1 MGRFEKVF
9 GMWVVKQRWLL
20 IAATLLIVIATASG
34 ARFLSFNSDMRVFFG
49 KDNPQLQAL
58 DALEATYT
66 KNENVIFVTAPRD
79 GNIFTRESLA
89 AIEELT
95 EAAWQIPFS
104 SRVDSVTNFQHTRA
118 EEDDLI
124 VEDLVLG
131 AMELSDDEIKDIK
144 GIATAEPALLNRLIS
159 PSGHV
164 SGINIEIL
172 KPGKSEQEVPEI
184 TAYSRKLA
192 EEFRV
197 AHPEIDIYLLG
208 SIVFDYAFKEVGM
221 GDMATLVP
229 VMFLVLLLVLG
240 IIQRSFSG
248 VLSTSIII
256 AVSMA
261 SAMGIAGWL
270 GISLTSAS
278 TNAPIIILT
287 LAVADS
293 IHILS
298 TVFQNMRK
306 GKPKHE
312 AIAESLRVNLMPV
325 FLTSIT
331 TAIGFLSMNFSDAP
345 PFRDLGNIVA
355 IGVMAAFVYSVLF
368 LPALLAVMPVRIKAK
383 TDSKAFGC
391 RSCEGLANFVIKRQK
406 PLFWGMLAAIVI
418 ITSGTTQIEL
428 DDDWIKYF
436 DKKFAIRQ
444 AADFTQ
450 ENLTGFDIVEYSLD
464 SGETGGINNPE
475 YLAKIDEFKNWYLA
489 QDKVVHV
496 NTISDTLKR
505 LNRNMHGDDEAY
517 YRIPQSRELA
527 AQYLLLY
534 EMSLPF
540 GLDLNNQIN
549 VDKSSTRFTVTIR
562 DATTTELREMDTKA
576 RGWLK
581 ANAPE
586 EMFTY
591 GSGISIM
598 FAHISKRNINS
609 MLGASLGALVLISA
623 ILILALRNLK
633 LGLMSLIPN
642 LAPAF
647 MAFGVWGVL
656 VGQVGLGLS
665 IVISLT
671 LGIVVDY
678 TVHFMSK
685 YLRARREHA
694 FSPEDAVRY
703 AFDTVGQALIASTLT
718 LVAGF
723 MVLSLSGFKMNAEM
737 GLMTA
742 ITITLALV
750 LDFLLLP
757 VLLMKL
763 DSRKTEK
770 TFTIYDIKE
779 DVYEKATEYIGSPVV
794 VPVTADSGTRSDA

>member
-1 MGRFEKVF
+1 MGRFERLF
-9 GMWVVKQRWLL
+9 GQWVVKQRWWL
-20 IAATLLIVIATASG
+20 ILATILVVIATASG
-34 ARFLSFNSDMRVFFG
+34 GRFLSFNSDMRVFFG

-58 DALEATYT
+58 EALEDKYT
-66 KNENVIFVTAPRD
+66 KNENVFLVIAPRD
-79 GNIFTRESLA
+79 GNVFTRESLA

-95 EAAWQIPFS
+95 EAAWQIPYS
-104 SRVDSVTNFQHTRA
+104 SRVDSITNFQHTRA
-118 EEDDLI
+118 VEDDLI

-131 AMELSDDEIKDIK
+131 AKGLSDGEIREIK
-144 GIATAEPALLNRLIS
+144 GIAINEPALVNRLIS
-159 PSGHV
+159 PTGHV

-172 KPGKSEQEVPEI
+172 KPGKDEQEVPDI

-192 EEFRV
+192 GEFRL
-197 AHPEIDIYLLG
+197 AHPDIDIHLMG
-208 SIVFDYAFKEVGM
+208 GIVFDYAFEEVGM

-229 VMFLVLLLVLG
+229 AMFLVLLVVLG
-240 IIQRSFSG
+240 VILRSFSATR
-248 VLSTSIII
+248 STFVII
-256 AVSMA
+256 AVSMVTG
-261 SAMGIAGWL
+261 MGLAGWV
-270 GISLTSAS
+270 GISLTAAS

-312 AIAESLRVNLMPV
+312 AIAESLRVNLVPV

-331 TAIGFLSMNFSDAP
+331 TAIGFLSMNFSEVP
-345 PFRDLGNIVA
+345 PFGDLGNIVA
-355 IGVMAAFVYSVLF
+355 MGVMAAFVYSVIF
-368 LPALLAVMPVRIKAK
+368 LPALLAVIPVWVKS
-383 TDSKAFGC
+383 DSKASRC

-406 PLFWGMLAAIVI
+406 PLFWVMISVMVTLIAGI
-418 ITSGTTQIEL
+418 SQIEF

-436 DKKFAIRQ
+436 DKKYAIRQ
-444 AADFTQ
+444 AADFAQ
-450 ENLTGFDIVEYSLD
+450 ENLTGFDVVEYSLE
-464 SGETGGINNPE
+464 SSEPGGINDPA
-475 YLAKIDEFKNWYLA
+475 YLAKIEEFKNWYLK

-496 NTISDTLKR
+496 SSLSDTLKR
-505 LNRNMHGDDEAY
+505 LNKNMHGDDEAY
-517 YRIPQSRELA
+517 YRIPESRELA

-549 VDKSSTRFTVTIR
+549 VDKSSTRFTVSIR
-562 DATTTELREMDTKA
+562 DATTTELREMDTRA

-591 GSGISIM
+591 GSGLSIM

-609 MLGASLGALVLISA
+609 MLAASIGALVLISG
-623 ILILALRNLK
+623 ILILALRSLK
-633 LGLMSLIPN
+633 LGVLSLIPN

-671 LGIVVDY
+671 LGIVVDD

-694 FSPEDAVRY
+694 LSPEDAVRY
-703 AFDTVGQALIASTLT
+703 AFDTVGQAITTSTLA

-723 MVLSLSGFKMNAEM
+723 LVLSMSGFKMNSEM

-750 LDFLLLP
+750 LDFLFLP
-757 VLLMKL
+757 VLLMKA
-763 DSRKTEK
+763 DGRETEK
-770 TFTIYDIKE
+770 TEDIDHIKE
-779 DVYEKATEYIGSPVV
+779 DVYETATDYIGSPVA
-794 VPVTADSGTRSDA
+794 VPVTADSGIRSDA